1 MTAKRHGWAAVLLS
15 LLTPGLGHLYAG
27 RVRAALV
34 LGILVTPFAAF
45 LFLLDVLAAPP
56 PALFFLFGVAILLTV
71 VVGIPIH
78 AALLA
83 RRTGSAYQLRTFNR
97 SYVYI
102 AFFVLVGLVWQ
113 RGRRTQCTRKNDR
126 SEEHTSEL
134 QSHSDLV
141 CRLMLETNK

>member
-56 PALFFLFGVAILLTV
+56 PALFFLFGLAILLMV
-71 VVGIPIH
+71 VVVIPFH
-78 AALLA
+78 AVLLT
-83 RRTGSAYQLRTFNR
+83 RRTGSSDPCRTFT
-97 SYVYI
+97 I
-102 AFFVLVGLVWQ
+102 TF
-113 RGRRTQCTRKNDR
+113 
-126 SEEHTSEL
+126 
-134 QSHSDLV
+134 
-141 CRLMLETNK
+141 